1 LSNIQLEIIKQG
13 TPCSGKDAAQKLER
27 ITINRVDK
35 PAMANGRCRLHGG
48 KSTGAKITE
57 GLAIQ
62 RKASWKYGM
71 RSKAILEGRRA
82 FREYILQRESFI
94 DNF

>member
-1 LSNIQLEIIKQG
+1 MILGMSVFSRPHNRRSLAQIQVAPLFYQYSRVLLSNIQLEIIKRR

-35 PAMANGRCRLHGG
+35 PVMANGRCRLHGG

-57 GLAIQ
+57 GSAI
-62 RKASWKYGM
+62 
-71 RSKAILEGRRA
+71 
-82 FREYILQRESFI
+82 
-94 DNF
+94 